1 SAHATLLRQTE
12 DVDAPGSPP
21 APSGN
26 APAAPQTD
34 DFDDLGLPPDI
45 GGVNNNMNNEPPAG
59 TFDLDED
66 FYR

>member
-1 SAHATLLRQTE
+1 FNVPE
-12 DVDAPGSPP
+12 APQSDDFDDLGLPP
-21 APSGN
+21 TPSGN